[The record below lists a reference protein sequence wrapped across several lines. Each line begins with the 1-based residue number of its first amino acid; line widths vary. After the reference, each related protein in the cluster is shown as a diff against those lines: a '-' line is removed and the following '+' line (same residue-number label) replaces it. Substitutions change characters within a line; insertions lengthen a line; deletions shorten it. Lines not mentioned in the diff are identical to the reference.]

1 MKYFSLLFVALTL
14 ISSSCASAPSSLTPV
29 GVEAFNKTRVIK
41 GLDVLRD
48 TAVDANKTVPPLIST
63 DTTRK
68 VVTYHRSALLVINTS
83 GVKAITLVSLDE
95 LVKDLPKTE
104 ADLLA
109 PYIALTKVI
118 INEVTK

>member
-1 MKYFSLLFVALTL
+1 MKCFNLLL
-14 ISSSCASAPSSLTPV
+14 IAFLFTSCASAPTSLTPA
-29 GVEAFNKTRVIK
+29 GIEAFNKTRVIK

-48 TAVDANKTVPPLIST
+48 TAIEANKTVPPLIST

-68 VVTYHRSALLVINTS
+68 VVTYHRSTLIVINTS
-83 GVKAITLVSLDE
+83 GVKAITLTSLDE
-95 LVKDLPKTE
+95 LIKDLPKSE